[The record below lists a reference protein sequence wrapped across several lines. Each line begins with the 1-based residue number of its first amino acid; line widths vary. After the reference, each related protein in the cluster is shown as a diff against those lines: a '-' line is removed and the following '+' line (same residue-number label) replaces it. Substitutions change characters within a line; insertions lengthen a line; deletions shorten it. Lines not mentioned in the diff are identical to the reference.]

1 MNLVRYAVAV
11 LLASLLAAPAYAQQ
25 AGSAES
31 RPAEAPATLAS
42 AALRPLPPALTPAPV
57 YAHSTALTARPP
69 STAAHGVIGVGVGA
83 LAGLALIALSPN
95 CWEAD
100 SMCGIAILP
109 MAGVGAVV
117 GGVVGL
123 GVGAIRNR

>member
-11 LLASLLAAPAYAQQ
+11 LLASLLGAPAYAQHAGG
-25 AGSAES
+25 AGSH
-31 RPAEAPATLAS
+31 PPEAATFAS
-42 AALRPLPPALTPAPV
+42 AVQPLPPSLTPAPV
-57 YAHSTALTARPP
+57 YARWAAPNVRPL

-100 SMCGIAILP
+100 SMCGIAIVP